1 MGREK
6 MTKAAPTFLICV
18 YGSGTLIILENVRTK
33 KNVRA

>member
-1 MGREK
+1 

-33 KNVRA
+33 KKC